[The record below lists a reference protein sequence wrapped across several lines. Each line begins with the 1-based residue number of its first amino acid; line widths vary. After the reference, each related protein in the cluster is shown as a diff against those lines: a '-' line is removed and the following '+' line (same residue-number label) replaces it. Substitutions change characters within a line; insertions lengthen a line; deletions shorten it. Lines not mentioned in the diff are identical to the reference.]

1 MRHTPYRIVVVGG
14 GLSGL
19 AAAFRIRQQIPS
31 ASIVVLEKQ
40 GQPGGNIQT
49 VERDGFRIECGPNG
63 FLDAKPFTLDLCRDI
78 GLGDRLIAGSEGA
91 RKNRYLF
98 RNGRLQAL
106 PGSLLSFIGSPV
118 LSIRGK
124 LNLLAEKYRRRP
136 ADVPLDE
143 SVAEFA
149 RRRAGQE
156 VADVFA
162 DALVT
167 GIHAG
172 DPALLSVAAA
182 FPRLTQFEREYG
194 SVTRGVTASSR
205 QKRADAKA
213 RGEQY
218 RPQQMW
224 SFREGLQVLVE
235 GLKAS
240 LGPALVTGVGVS
252 RIEQA
257 PDGRW
262 LVCGDGRDS
271 WRADTVVLTTPANE
285 QAAAVADLDADLA
298 AEMAGIAYNPVAV
311 VALGFRQT
319 DVPRRGLDGFGYIAS
334 QNTRRDVLGVQWCSS
349 IFPGRAPEGMVL
361 WRALCGG
368 GNRADV
374 FDWDD
379 ARLVAAVRAE
389 LSVAMGV
396 TAEPAFVHIVRWPRA
411 IPQYNVGHLAR
422 VARID
427 ARVAELPG
435 LLVGGNAY
443 RGVALND
450 CTEQAGRLAD
460 EVASYFSRDFGPT

>member
-1 MRHTPYRIVVVGG
+1 MEAEAVA
-14 GLSGL
+14 L
-19 AAAFRIRQQIPS
+19 AF
-31 ASIVVLEKQ
+31 
-40 GQPGGNIQT
+40 
-49 VERDGFRIECGPNG
+49 ERDRLRERTLAGLDRARAQGKTLGRPPN
-63 FLDAKPFTLDLCRDI
+63 K
-78 GLGDRLIAGSEGA
+78 
-91 RKNRYLF
+91 
-98 RNGRLQAL
+98 AL
-106 PGSLLSFIGSPV
+106 
-118 LSIRGK
+118 
-124 LNLLAEKYRRRP
+124 
-136 ADVPLDE
+136 
-143 SVAEFA
+143 
-149 RRRAGQE
+149 
-156 VADVFA
+156 
-162 DALVT
+162 T
-167 GIHAG
+167 GG
-172 DPALLSVAAA
+172 
-182 FPRLTQFEREYG
+182 PRL
-194 SVTRGVTASSR
+194 S
-205 QKRADAKA
+205 
-213 RGEQY
+213 
-218 RPQQMW
+218 
-224 SFREGLQVLVE
+224 
-235 GLKAS
+235 
-240 LGPALVTGVGVS
+240 
-252 RIEQA
+252 

-298 AEMAGIAYNPVAV
+298 TEMAGIAYNPVAV
-311 VALGFRQT
+311 VALGFCQT
-319 DVPRRGLDGFGYIAS
+319 DVPRRGLDGFGYIAP

-435 LLVGGNAY
+435 LFVGGNAY